1 MSEQPR
7 KAYSAK
13 EEQITIRVMNT
24 LSRWQV
30 RVYELTGGRIWNTL
44 RGVPVAILTVTGRK
58 SGVPRK
64 VALLYMRW
72 EDNVVM
78 VASKAGTS
86 KTPLW
91 YRNAQANP
99 EVQIQIGKERKQYR
113 MRAVREE
120 EEAELWPR
128 LDAIYP
134 EFSDYRQRTEGLR
147 KIPLCVFEPH

>member
-1 MSEQPR
+1 
-7 KAYSAK
+7 
-13 EEQITIRVMNT
+13 MNR

-30 RVYELTGGRIWNTL
+30 KIFEWSNGRLWSTL

-72 EDNVVM
+72 DDKVVM

-91 YRNAQANP
+91 FRNAEANP
-99 EVQIQIGKERKQYR
+99 DVQIQIGAERKNYR
-113 MRAVREE
+113 MRTAS
-120 EEAELWPR
+120 EAEAIELWPL
-128 LDAIYP
+128 LDALYP
-134 EFSDYRQRTEGLR
+134 AFKDYRARTEGLR
-147 KIPLCVFEPH
+147 VIPLCVFEVEAKVASE